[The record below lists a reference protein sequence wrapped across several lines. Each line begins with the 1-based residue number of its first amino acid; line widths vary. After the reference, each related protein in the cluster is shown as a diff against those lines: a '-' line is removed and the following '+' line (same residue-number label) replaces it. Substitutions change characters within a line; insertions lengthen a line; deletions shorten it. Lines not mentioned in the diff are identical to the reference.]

1 MIARMAYQQPPPG
14 NQSWGQPQQ
23 PGYYPPPYPPP
34 RQTNTMA
41 IAALI
46 CAFVVAPAGIVLGH
60 IALSQ
65 IRRTGEEGKGLAIA
79 GLIIG
84 YVSTALLLL
93 VVVFWIVM
101 FAWFANEIDNFP
113 TTTPTYGTY
122 SMQP

>member
-1 MIARMAYQQPPPG
+1 MAYQ
-14 NQSWGQPQQ
+14 QPQQ

-46 CAFVVAPAGIVLGH
+46 CSFVVAPAGIVLGH

-84 YVSTALLLL
+84 YISTALLLL

-101 FAWFANEIDNFP
+101 FAWFANEVNNLP